1 MIIKMRTSYE
11 NQLAHRFDSKLTG
24 HRVNG
29 ETLLFLGTGAIKT
42 AYLAKAFGMKIVG
55 V

>member
-1 MIIKMRTSYE
+1 MRTSYE

-29 ETLLFLGTGAIKT
+29 ETLLFLGTGAI
-42 AYLAKAFGMKIVG
+42 AQNCVFGQSVWNENCRSQ
-55 V
+55 